1 MIPRHPT
8 GFSIRPHN
16 INNIRYADGIFFME
30 EKESKLREILKNV
43 VNKLGERTNHPLQK
57 DRMHD
62 C

>member
-8 GFSIRPHN
+8 GFSIRAHN
-16 INNIRYADGIFFME
+16 GIFLME
-30 EKESKLREILKNV
+30 DKESKLREILKNGI
-43 VNKLGERTNHPLQK
+43 NKRGERTNHLLEK